1 MRARENKKL
10 CKKEIMEKKKKSW
23 KKKEIMGISHGL
35 YGSNVYMVIAI

>member
-1 MRARENKKL
+1 MRARENKKF
-10 CKKEIMEKKKKSW
+10 CKKEIMGK

>member
-10 CKKEIMEKKKKSW
+10 CKKEIME